1 MLLMEKKFPQVEKT
15 QVANFHVHVLR
26 SRLTPISE
34 QDLIPQMERDASSFK
49 IYRIGMAVD
58 QGK

>member
-1 MLLMEKKFPQVEKT
+1 MEKKFPQVEKT